1 MVFMSQKFIKLE
13 WQYGSLELGKWK
25 GNSATGLNSADL
37 LLKSL
42 ERSMETGL
50 QVPSNLASAML
61 FRWIKA
67 LFTHLGHSTSLP
79 RLFINYVI
87 MANTCFP
94 SWSLEFQYSCEQ
106 LHRQSVSTRL
116 APNKSPGFRIL
127 KQTSLTRNTVH
138 VLQCWRNHV
147 LFSPSLWEGECW
159 KPTFGFLHIL
169 PEMSFVPCWSCCVSH
184 LF

>member
-1 MVFMSQKFIKLE
+1 MNQKFTKLE

-42 ERSMETGL
+42 ESPMCKTGL
-50 QVPSNLASAML
+50 WVPSHLASAML
-61 FRWIKA
+61 FRWIEA

-94 SWSLEFQYSCEQ
+94 TGSFS
-106 LHRQSVSTRL
+106 
-116 APNKSPGFRIL
+116 I
-127 KQTSLTRNTVH
+127 
-138 VLQCWRNHV
+138 VL
-147 LFSPSLWEGECW
+147 
-159 KPTFGFLHIL
+159 
-169 PEMSFVPCWSCCVSH
+169 
-184 LF
+184 